1 MIMKGGNMNTLYVTD
16 KINKLLNQRA
26 KSLKVRSKEGL
37 AHSILLLALSDN
49 QVMANA
55 SLLNKYLGDIG
66 VIKLERKGL

>member
-1 MIMKGGNMNTLYVTD
+1 MNTLYVTD